1 MEHSSM
7 GTLPGDRHYTDN
19 RLRPLARRR
28 RITRIPPLVRI
39 LALKPCVRARLI
51 LLG

>member
-1 MEHSSM
+1 MKHFSM
-7 GTLPGDRHYTDN
+7 GTLPCGGHYTDN

-28 RITRIPPLVRI
+28 RITRVPPLVRI